1 MYYIRIS
8 DSCEKI
14 ERSMEEL
21 LKIFNDAGKSM
32 SPEEVQYCKNTIQA
46 IEDALKRESKVK
58 IA

>member
-1 MYYIRIS
+1 
-8 DSCEKI
+8 
-14 ERSMEEL
+14 MEEL